1 MGASLSA
8 GPSPV
13 TEFLGHPKGVFVCFF
28 TEMWSAS
35 RSTE

>member
-13 TEFLGHPKGVFVCFF
+13 TDFLGHPKGVFVCVF
-28 TEMWSAS
+28 TELWSAS